1 MRPETIT
8 LAIEEKYTPEEKAE
22 IAGKLAIAIADL
34 ETISGEK
41 KVSDAAYNE
50 RIKRCDGEI
59 TTLAKQYNKGCET
72 AMVGCDIRY
81 DHPEVGKKS
90 YFRMDRNELVSTH
103 DMSWEEKQETIQ
115 FPLGET
121 TATASDAAPA
131 ETPSP
136 LPDDLEKAMGIAGE
150 EVTRLCAYPH
160 CILFADHDG
169 DHELRI
175 TEVPPDEHPQD
186 GANL

>member
-1 MRPETIT
+1 VRPETIII
-8 LAIEEKYTPEEKAE
+8 AIEEKYTPEEKAE
-22 IAGKLAIAIADL
+22 IAGKLAIAIA
-34 ETISGEK
+34 ESEVIAGEK
-41 KVSDAAYNE
+41 KVSDAAFNE
-50 RIKRCDGEI
+50 RLKRCDGEI

-72 AMVGCDIRY
+72 AQIGCDIRY

-115 FPLGET
+115 FPLVEQ
-121 TATASDAAPA
+121 TATSDIAPA

-136 LPDDLEKAMGIAGE
+136 LPDDLEKAMGMSSE
-150 EVTRLCAYPH
+150 EVTRICPYPH
-160 CILFADHDG
+160 CTLFADHDG

-175 TEVPPDEHPQD
+175 TPPDEHPQD
-186 GANL
+186 GATL